1 MALHLPAIVTLLAL
15 LLFVY
20 SFLAVGMARK
30 KYGVAA
36 PATTG
41 HAAFEVVYRVQ
52 MNTLEQLV
60 LFLPAL
66 WLFSNYVSP
75 LWAGLLGLVWLVGR
89 VVYSVSYIKDPKSRG
104 PGFMISFIAVLLLIF
119 GTAVG
124 VVLRMMA
131 GL

>member
-1 MALHLPAIVTLLAL
+1 MALHLPAVVTLLAL

-30 KYGVAA
+30 KYAVAA

-41 HAAFEVVYRVQ
+41 PVEFEVVYRIQ

-66 WLFSNYVSP
+66 WLFSEYVSP
-75 LWAGLLGLVWLVGR
+75 LWAGIVGLVWLAGR
-89 VVYSVSYIKDPKSRG
+89 VLYSVSYVRDPKSRG
-104 PGFMISFIAVLLLIF
+104 PGFVISFFASLTLIL
-119 GTAVG
+119 GTAVAL
-124 VVLRMMA
+124 VMRIVA

>member
-1 MALHLPAIVTLLAL
+1 MALHLPAVITLLAL
-15 LLFVY
+15 LLFIY
-20 SFLAVGMARK
+20 SCLAVGMARK

-41 HAAFEVVYRVQ
+41 HAQFEVVYRVQ
-52 MNTLEQLV
+52 MNMLEQLV

-66 WLFSNYVSP
+66 WLFSEYVSP

-89 VVYSVSYIKDPKSRG
+89 VLYSVSYINDPKSRG
-104 PGFMISFIAVLLLIF
+104 PGFMISFIAVVLLIL
-119 GTAVG
+119 GAAVG
-124 VVLRMMA
+124 LVMRMMA

>member
-1 MALHLPAIVTLLAL
+1 MALHLPAVVTLLAL

-41 HAAFEVVYRVQ
+41 AVEFEVVYRVQ

-66 WLFSNYVSP
+66 WLFSEYVSP

-89 VVYSVSYIKDPKSRG
+89 VLYSVSYIKDPKSWG
-104 PGFMISFIAVLLLIF
+104 PGFMISFIASMVLIL
-119 GTAVG
+119 GAAVG
-124 VVLRMMA
+124 VVMRIMA

>member
-30 KYGVAA
+30 KYRVAA

-41 HAAFEVVYRVQ
+41 PAEFEVVYRVQ
-52 MNTLEQLV
+52 VNTLEQLV

-66 WLFSNYVSP
+66 WLFSEYISP
-75 LWAGLLGLVWLVGR
+75 LWAGILGLVWLVGR
-89 VVYSVSYIKDPKSRG
+89 VLYSVSYIKDPKSRG
-104 PGFMISFIAVLLLIF
+104 PGFMIGFIAVMILIF

-124 VVLRMMA
+124 IVLRMMA

>member
-1 MALHLPAIVTLLAL
+1 
-15 LLFVY
+15 
-20 SFLAVGMARK
+20 MARK

-41 HAAFEVVYRVQ
+41 HAQFEVVYRVQ
-52 MNTLEQLV
+52 MNMLEQLV

-66 WLFSNYVSP
+66 WLFSEYVSP

-89 VVYSVSYIKDPKSRG
+89 VLYSVSYINDPKSRG
-104 PGFMISFIAVLLLIF
+104 PGFMISFIAVVLLIL
-119 GTAVG
+119 GAAVG
-124 VVLRMMA
+124 LVMRMMA

>member
-30 KYGVAA
+30 TYGVAA

-66 WLFSNYVSP
+66 WLFSDYVSP
-75 LWAGLLGLVWLVGR
+75 LWAGLLGFVWLAGR
-89 VVYSVSYIKDPKSRG
+89 VLYAVSYNKDPKSRG
-104 PGFMISFIAVLLLIF
+104 LGFIISFLAAMLLIF
-119 GTAVG
+119 GTAVAL
-124 VVLRMMA
+124 VLRILA

>member
-1 MALHLPAIVTLLAL
+1 MALHLPAVVTLLAL

-41 HAAFEVVYRVQ
+41 AVEFEVVYRVQ

-66 WLFSNYVSP
+66 WSFSEYVSP

-89 VVYSVSYIKDPKSRG
+89 VLYSVSYIKDPKSRG
-104 PGFMISFIAVLLLIF
+104 PGFMISFIASMVLIL
-119 GTAVG
+119 GAAVG
-124 VVLRMMA
+124 VVMRIMA

>member
-41 HAAFEVVYRVQ
+41 HAGFEVVYRVQ

-66 WLFSNYVSP
+66 WLFSDYISP
-75 LWAGLLGLVWLVGR
+75 LWAGLLGFVWLAGR
-89 VVYSVSYIKDPKSRG
+89 VLYAVSYIKDPKSRG
-104 PGFMISFIAVLLLIF
+104 PGFIISFLAVMLLIF
-119 GTAVG
+119 GTAIG
-124 VVLRMMA
+124 VVMRIMA

>member
-15 LLFVY
+15 LLFIY
-20 SFLAVGMARK
+20 SFLVVGMART

-41 HAAFEVVYRVQ
+41 HAGFEVLYRVQ

-66 WLFSNYVSP
+66 WLFSDYVSP
-75 LWAGLLGLVWLVGR
+75 LWAGLLGFVWLAGR
-89 VVYSVSYIKDPKSRG
+89 VLYSASYIKEPKSRG
-104 PGFMISFIAVLLLIF
+104 PGFIISFLATLVLIL
-119 GTAVG
+119 GTAVA
-124 VVLRMMA
+124 VVMRIVA

>member
-1 MALHLPAIVTLLAL
+1 MALHLPALVTVLAL

-20 SFLAVGMARK
+20 SFLAVGKARVT
-30 KYGVAA
+30 YGVAA

-66 WLFSNYVSP
+66 WLFSHYVSP
-75 LWAGLLGLVWLVGR
+75 LWAGLLGVVWLAGR
-89 VVYSVSYIKDPKSRG
+89 VLYAISYIKNPKSRG
-104 PGFMISFIAVLLLIF
+104 PGFIISFIASIALLL
-119 GTAVG
+119 GSAVG
-124 VVLRMMA
+124 MVMRMVA
-131 GL
+131 GV

>member
-1 MALHLPAIVTLLAL
+1 MALHLPAVVTLLAL

-30 KYGVAA
+30 KYAVAA

-41 HAAFEVVYRVQ
+41 PVEFEVVYRIQ

-66 WLFSNYVSP
+66 WLFSEYVSP
-75 LWAGLLGLVWLVGR
+75 LWAGIVGLVWLAGR
-89 VVYSVSYIKDPKSRG
+89 VLYSVSYVRDPKSRG
-104 PGFMISFIAVLLLIF
+104 PGFVISFVASLTLIF
-119 GTAVG
+119 GTAVAI
-124 VVLRMMA
+124 VLRIAA

>member
-1 MALHLPAIVTLLAL
+1 MALHLPAVVTLLAL

-30 KYGVAA
+30 KYAVAA

-41 HAAFEVVYRVQ
+41 PVEFEVVYRIQ

-66 WLFSNYVSP
+66 WLFSEYVSP
-75 LWAGLLGLVWLVGR
+75 LWASIVGLVWLAGR
-89 VVYSVSYIKDPKSRG
+89 VLYSVSYVRDPKSRG
-104 PGFMISFIAVLLLIF
+104 PGFVISFVASLTLIS
-119 GTAVG
+119 GTAVAI
-124 VVLRMMA
+124 VLRIAA

>member
-15 LLFVY
+15 LLFIY

-66 WLFSNYVSP
+66 WLFSEYVSP

-89 VVYSVSYIKDPKSRG
+89 VLYSVSYVQAPKSRG
-104 PGFMISFIAVLLLIF
+104 PGFMISFMTALVLMI
-119 GTAVG
+119 GACVG
-124 VVLRMMA
+124 IVLRIMA

>member
-1 MALHLPAIVTLLAL
+1 MALHLPALVTLLAL
-15 LLFVY
+15 FLFVY
-20 SFLAVGMARK
+20 SCLAVGFARA

-41 HAAFEVVYRVQ
+41 HAGFEVVYRVQ

-66 WLFSNYVSP
+66 WLFSEYVSP

-89 VVYSVSYIKDPKSRG
+89 VFYSVSYIKDPKSRG
-104 PGFMISFIAVLLLIF
+104 PGFLISFIAVLLLMI
-119 GTAVG
+119 GAVVG
-124 VVLRMMA
+124 IVLRIMA

>member
-36 PATTG
+36 PATMG

-66 WLFSNYVSP
+66 WLFSDYVSP

-89 VVYSVSYIKDPKSRG
+89 VLYSVSYIKDPKSRG
-104 PGFMISFIAVLLLIF
+104 PGFIISFIAVMLLIF

-124 VVLRMMA
+124 VVLRIMA